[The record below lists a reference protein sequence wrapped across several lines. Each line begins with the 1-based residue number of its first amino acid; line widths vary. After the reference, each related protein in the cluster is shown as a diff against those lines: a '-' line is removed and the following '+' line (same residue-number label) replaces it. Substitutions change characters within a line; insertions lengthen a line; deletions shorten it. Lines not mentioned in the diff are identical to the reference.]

1 MFDTNPELV
10 IQPFKNGVKLV
21 KPTNRLTM
29 LTTIGDISA
38 MPLLIYFVSHDA
50 NATTYVDANHLTRI
64 TNIPGNQGYY
74 SDVDLKGININK
86 LLSKETVNKINYHN
100 SELINNTKQMMIYEE
115 NGTRLDDLFFG
126 ALSFKFP
133 IYNSE
138 NKITGIFGISA
149 LTDNSTFAEAEPFS
163 LALQRIINTGL
174 IKPNISKD
182 NLLFGRE
189 INSIYLSKQEI
200 NCLRLL
206 IICKTFK
213 GIAHTLQLSPRT
225 VEHYIENIKYKLNVK
240 TKSELIEKVV
250 QQIFPDTYEK

>member
-21 KPTNRLTM
+21 EPNDQLTI
-29 LTTIGDISA
+29 LTTIGDIFA

-50 NATTYVDANHLTRI
+50 NATTMVDANHLTRI

-86 LLSKETVNKINYHN
+86 LFKNEAVNKINHHN
-100 SELINNTKQMMIYEE
+100 SELINNTKRMMIYEE
-115 NGTRLDDLFFG
+115 DGVRLDDLFFG
-126 ALSFKFP
+126 TISFKFP

-149 LTDNSTFAEAEPFS
+149 LTDNSTFTEAEPFS
-163 LALQRIINTGL
+163 IALQRIINTGL
-174 IKPNISKD
+174 IKPNITKD
-182 NLLFGRE
+182 SLLFGRK
-189 INSIYLSKQEI
+189 INNIYLSRQEI

-206 IICKTFK
+206 VAGKTFK
-213 GIAHTLQLSPRT
+213 LTAQALNLSPRT
-225 VEHYIENIKYKLNVK
+225 VEHYIDNIKYKLNVK
-240 TKSELIEKVV
+240 SKSELIEKVV
-250 QQIFPDTYEK
+250 QQIFPDIF